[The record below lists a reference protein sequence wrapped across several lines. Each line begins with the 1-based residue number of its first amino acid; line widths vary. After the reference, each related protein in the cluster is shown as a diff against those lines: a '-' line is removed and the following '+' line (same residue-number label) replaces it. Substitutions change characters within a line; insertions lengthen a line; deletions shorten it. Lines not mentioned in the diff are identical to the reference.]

1 MPPKKNRKPA
11 QPVRQRRNK
20 ANPDEYRREGLV
32 TVDHDSFSAMLF
44 MPQQLKGV
52 ETATPGILYQNRSDI
67 VQEKYIVQVRRV
79 GGLWEY
85 TVEIGGVET
94 KLPGKVFDRLA
105 SYRQSILKEQRRDR
119 ADNQLRRVAAADQ
132 VEAAREPD
140 DPAVSTWSAPTPTL
154 WGWTMTTWRE
164 EPKRIVRDST
174 LNVMRHLDAACL
186 QRVLDAAQH
195 IQTQVSAMADEY
207 AESPAL
213 TLEHLV
219 ERCWML
225 SDLPPIT
232 ARLNL
237 AGRTSITCTPRESR
251 PCSW

>member
-11 QPVRQRRNK
+11 PPVRRRRSK

-52 ETATPGILYQNRSDI
+52 ETARPGILYQNRSDI

-85 TVEIGGVET
+85 TIEIGGVET
-94 KLPGKVFDRLA
+94 KLTGKVFDRLA

-132 VEAAREPD
+132 AEAAREPY
-140 DPAVSTWSAPTPTL
+140 DPAASKAFLGGPDPDFV
-154 WGWTMTTWRE
+154 GM
-164 EPKRIVRDST
+164 D
-174 LNVMRHLDAACL
+174 D
-186 QRVLDAAQH
+186 D
-195 IQTQVSAMADEY
+195 
-207 AESPAL
+207 
-213 TLEHLV
+213 
-219 ERCWML
+219 
-225 SDLPPIT
+225 DL
-232 ARLNL
+232 A
-237 AGRTSITCTPRESR
+237 
-251 PCSW
+251 